1 MKEIFMNTRF
11 FADFLSG
18 NTLKRASLAWVL
30 GTFAVLAQAAEP
42 DAKGKTYTVKP
53 GDTLDKIVR
62 TQMADS
68 PLRADLL
75 KEALISQNPG
85 AFTKGSAKTLM
96 AGASLQLPNQE
107 AIVRKHFGNV
117 QAPSEGPTGFDTNQ
131 ARRHWVRYP

>member
-1 MKEIFMNTRF
+1 MKEISMNAHF

-18 NTLKRASLAWVL
+18 CTVKRASLTLAL
-30 GTFAVLAQAAEP
+30 GALAVLVQAAEP
-42 DAKGKTYTVKP
+42 EAKGKTYTVKP
-53 GDTLDKIVR
+53 GDTLEKIVR

-75 KEALISQNPG
+75 KEALASQNPG
-85 AFTKGSAKTLM
+85 AFTKGSTKTLM

-107 AIVRKHFGNV
+107 AILRKHFGN
-117 QAPSEGPTGFDTNQ
+117 APMPSESTTGSDVSQ

>member
-1 MKEIFMNTRF
+1 MNAHF

-18 NTLKRASLAWVL
+18 GTVKRASMALAL
-30 GTFAVLAQAAEP
+30 GALAVLAQAAEP
-42 DAKGKTYTVKP
+42 DAKGRIYTVKP

-75 KEALISQNPG
+75 KEALVSQNPG
-85 AFTKGSAKTLM
+85 AFTKGSTKTLM
-96 AGASLQLPNQE
+96 TGASLQLPNQE
-107 AIVRKHFGNV
+107 AILRKHLGN
-117 QAPSEGPTGFDTNQ
+117 APLPSESTAASDASQ

>member
-1 MKEIFMNTRF
+1 MKEISMNARF
-11 FADFLSG
+11 FADFRSG
-18 NTLKRASLAWVL
+18 STFKRASLALAL
-30 GTFAVLAQAAEP
+30 GAWGVLAQAAEP

-75 KEALISQNPG
+75 KEALVSQNPG
-85 AFTKGSAKTLM
+85 AFTKGSTKTLM

-107 AIVRKHFGNV
+107 AIVRKHFGN
-117 QAPSEGPTGFDTNQ
+117 APLPYENAAGSDTQQ

>member
-1 MKEIFMNTRF
+1 MKEIFMNARF
-11 FADFLSG
+11 FADLLSG
-18 NTLKRASLAWVL
+18 STFKRASLALAL
-30 GTFAVLAQAAEP
+30 GALGVLAQAAEP
-42 DAKGKTYTVKP
+42 DAKGKIYTVKP

-75 KEALISQNPG
+75 KEALVSQNPG
-85 AFTKGSAKTLM
+85 AFTKGSTKTLM

-107 AIVRKHFGNV
+107 AILRKHLGN
-117 QAPSEGPTGFDTNQ
+117 APLSTESTTGSDVSQ

>member
-1 MKEIFMNTRF
+1 MKEIFMNAHF

-18 NTLKRASLAWVL
+18 RTFKRASLA
-30 GTFAVLAQAAEP
+30 LATGALAFLVQAAEP
-42 DAKGKTYTVKP
+42 EVKGKTYTVKP

-75 KEALISQNPG
+75 KEALVSQNPG
-85 AFTKGSAKTLM
+85 AFTKGSTKTLL

-107 AIVRKHFGNV
+107 AILRKHLGN
-117 QAPSEGPTGFDTNQ
+117 APMPAESTTGSDASQ